1 MALPTVDYT
10 YLVSIFPELTN
21 IIPSAVVDALNPIGA
36 LWVSESVFGNDTR
49 AKYAL
54 ALAIAHEFTLG
65 QRNGGGPVTS
75 DRIGD
80 LATAYAA
87 LPVDKGHLQ
96 QTTYG
101 QRLWQQI
108 RIARPGGIV
117 TNAGPVVGAPAFS
130 GAQPTWTYYTTQ
142 VNQPLP

>member
-10 YLVSIFPELTN
+10 YLTSIFPELAN

-36 LWVSESVFGNDTR
+36 LWVAESVFGTGDR

-54 ALAIAHEFTLG
+54 ALSIAHEFTLG
-65 QRNGGGPVTS
+65 QRLGGGPVTS
-75 DRIGD
+75 DKIGD

-117 TNAGPVVGAPAFS
+117 TNASGPADAPGYS
-130 GAQPTWTYYTTQ
+130 GPQPTWTYYTTQ